1 MKKKLKWVAVVI
13 LTPILLF
20 VVLAL
25 LLYFPP
31 FQNWAVARV
40 AAYASEKNGMEISVE
55 HVNLE
60 FPLDLG
66 VEGIKV
72 IQQND
77 SLPQQKDTVADI
89 RKVVADIQL
98 WPLLKQQV
106 QIDELAFI
114 QLKVNTTNFIHEA
127 RVKGTIGELNLKA
140 HGIDLKADS
149 VKIDDANLKD
159 ARVNIE
165 LSDTVPPDT
174 SQQKSYWKISV
185 NRLNVERTDVTV
197 HMPGDTLQVQAYMG
211 KAVAEGGYFDLYKEL
226 YQVRKLDW
234 TAGRLKYDN
243 NFEIFAKGLDYNHL
257 SISNISLGLD
267 SLDYCNPKLVMNLR
281 ECQFDEKSGLQV
293 QQIAGRVLMDS
304 TKLYLSKVTF
314 KTSESSLHGDLDMDL
329 NTFADPS
336 PGKFNATV
344 HGRFGKQDLMIFMN
358 DMPPAF
364 RRAWP
369 SYPLSVD
376 GVVRG
381 NMKRIVLAGLN
392 VKLPSAFDVRAT
404 GYIQNP
410 TDAKHMKASL
420 DLKAASYRMDFL
432 TALLDRELMKTV
444 RVPSGITFNGHVEVN
459 GQSYAST
466 FVAGQGG
473 GRLSGTARF
482 DASRMSY
489 TARLTASQL
498 PLQNFVPNMDLHPFT
513 GFVDVSGVGTD
524 MLSPRTHLVAK
535 ARIQKFR
542 YGKYNLDNTTADAT
556 VNRGLARAD
565 IVSKNDLLKGNIHL
579 DAKLNSK
586 HVDAKVMCNLDKAD
600 FYHLRIAETPLT
612 ASMRANVA
620 LQTDMKHFYMVKGT
634 MQDVVIDDGKQI
646 YRPGSLD
653 IDMLTRRD
661 TTHAVLNCGDFHLK
675 MNGRG
680 GYERLMAQA
689 NSFMKEV
696 QLQLKNKRID
706 QVKLWQRLP
715 DANLYLV
722 SGKDNF
728 FVHMLNRYG
737 YQFASA
743 DINMVSSHV
752 TGLNGRLQID
762 SLVADS
768 MLLDTVRF
776 NIYST
781 NNAFTYYAQV
791 RNNARNPQYVFNA
804 LFDGGLH
811 ERGANL
817 KVRLYDAKDNL
828 GVGVG
833 LTASMESN
841 GIQLHLDDQPVLGYK
856 TFSVNDSNFVFLG
869 DNRRVRA
876 DLKLRSADGMGVQV
890 YSDDENEEALQ
901 DITFSLNQFDLKK
914 VLSVVPYTPDLAGIL
929 NGDYHLIQTKDELS
943 VSSNMTIDNMVYE
956 KSPMGNVGA
965 EFVYMPK
972 ADGSHYVDG
981 ILMHNGSEVAT
992 VKGTYLSKGDGY
1004 LDATL
1009 GFDKLPLLMV
1019 NGFIPQQLFG
1029 FKGYAEGSLDVKGS
1043 LSKPNVNGELYVDSA
1058 YLVSQPYGV
1067 EMRFDNDPVTI
1078 TNSRLLF
1085 ENFMMYSHNDSPLI
1099 MSGYLDFADLDN
1111 MLMDVRMRADNF
1123 LLIDAKENLRSETF
1137 GKAYVDFFGRMN
1149 GRVENLQLRGKL
1161 NVLGSTDMT
1170 YILRDSELST
1180 DTQLD
1185 ELVKFTDLQDSIQE
1199 VVERPKP
1206 EGFNMALGI
1215 SIDEGAHVVCALN
1228 ADKTNYIDLMGG
1240 GDLQMT
1246 YNAVDF
1252 VGLKGRYTLN
1262 SGEMKYSLP
1271 VIPLK
1276 TFNIQDGSYLSF
1288 TGDPMNP
1295 NLHITATETV
1305 KATVN
1310 ESGSNGRVVDF
1321 TCGVKLSKTLNKPGV
1336 EFIIDAP
1343 NDMTIAN
1350 ELNTMSTE
1358 GRGKVAI
1365 TMLASGMYLVDGNTN
1380 AFSMNSAL
1388 SSFLQGE
1395 ISKITG
1401 TAMRSMGLDIGM
1413 SVDNATTS
1421 SGAMHTDY
1429 NFRFAKRLWNN
1440 RLKIIVG
1447 GKVSTGS
1454 ELEQTRSNTFF
1465 DNVEMQYRLDQKSSK
1480 YLRLFYNN
1488 STYDWL
1494 EGLIGEYGVGF
1505 KWRRKLDH
1513 FKDIFRFNTPKGNEL
1528 PALPADSVK
1537 MKKKK

>member
-1 MKKKLKWVAVVI
+1 MKKKLKWVAVII

-20 VVLAL
+20 VILAL

-40 AAYASEKNGMEISVE
+40 AAYASEQTGMEISVE
-55 HVNLE
+55 HVSLE

-72 IQQND
+72 IRQND

-89 RKVVADIQL
+89 RKVVVDVQL
-98 WPLLKQQV
+98 WPLLKKQV
-106 QIDELAFI
+106 QIDELAFS
-114 QLKVNTTNFIHEA
+114 QLKVNTTDFIHEA
-127 RVKGTIGELNLKA
+127 RVKGIIGELNLKA
-140 HGIDLKADS
+140 HGIDLKAES
-149 VKIDDANLKD
+149 VKIEDANLKD
-159 ARVNIE
+159 AKVNIE

-174 SQQKSYWKISV
+174 SQQKNFWKITV

-197 HMPGDTLQVQAYMG
+197 HMPGDTLQVQAYLG
-211 KAVAEGGYFDLYKEL
+211 KAVAEDGYFDLYKER
-226 YQVRKLDW
+226 YQVRKFDW
-234 TAGRLKYDN
+234 SDGRLKYDN
-243 NFEIFAKGLDYNHL
+243 NFEIFGKGLDYNHL
-257 SISNISLGLD
+257 LISNISLGLD
-267 SLDYCNPKLVMNLR
+267 SLDYSSPKLSLHLR
-281 ECQFDEKSGLQV
+281 ACQFDERSGLQV
-293 QQIAGRVLMDS
+293 QRLAGRVQMDS
-304 TKLYLSKVTF
+304 TRLYLPSVIL
-314 KTSESSLHGDLDMDL
+314 KTSESSLNGDFDMDL
-329 NTFADPS
+329 NAFADQN

-344 HGRFGKQDLMIFMN
+344 HGRFGKQDLMVFMGE
-358 DMPPAF
+358 MPSGF

-369 SYPLSVD
+369 NYPLSVD

-381 NMKRIVLAGLN
+381 NMKRIALTGVN

-404 GYIQNP
+404 GYVLNP
-410 TDAKHMKASL
+410 TDAKHLKASL

-432 TALLDRELMKTV
+432 TSLLDKELMKTV
-444 RVPSGITFNGHVEVN
+444 RVPEGITFDGHVDVN
-459 GQSYAST
+459 GQTYAST

-482 DASRMSY
+482 DAARMAY
-489 TARLTASQL
+489 TARLMASRL
-498 PLQNFVPNMDLHPFT
+498 PVQNFVPHMGLHPFT

-524 MLSPRTHLVAK
+524 MLSPRTRLTAK

-542 YGKYNLDNTTADAT
+542 YGKYNLDNMMADAT
-556 VNRGLARAD
+556 VSRGLARAD
-565 IVSKNDLLKGNIHL
+565 IVSQNDLLKGNIHV
-579 DAKLNSK
+579 DAKLNSR
-586 HVDAKVMCNLDKAD
+586 HVDAKVACSLGKAD
-600 FYHLRIAETPLT
+600 FYHLRIAESPLT

-620 LQTDMKHFYMVKGT
+620 LQTDMKHFYMVKGS
-634 MQDVVIDDGKQI
+634 MQEVVIDDGKHV
-646 YRPGSLD
+646 YRPGDLD
-653 IDMLTRRD
+653 IDLLTRRD
-661 TTHAVLNCGDFHLK
+661 TTHAVLNCGDFHLR
-675 MNGRG
+675 MNGSG
-680 GYERLMAQA
+680 GYEWLMGQA
-689 NSFMKEV
+689 NGFMDEV

-706 QVKLWQRLP
+706 QVRLWQKLP
-715 DANLYLV
+715 DANLYLM

-728 FVHMLNRYG
+728 FVNMLNRYG
-737 YQFASA
+737 YHFASA
-743 DINMVSSHV
+743 NINMVSSPV

-768 MLLDTVRF
+768 MQLDTVRF

-781 NNAFTYYAQV
+781 DNAFTYHAQV
-791 RNNARNPQYVFNA
+791 RNNAKNPQYVFNA
-804 LFDGGLH
+804 IFDGGLH

-817 KVRLYDAKDNL
+817 KARLYDGKDKL
-828 GVGVG
+828 GVGFG
-833 LTASMESN
+833 LTADMEAN
-841 GIQLHLDDQPVLGYK
+841 GILLHMDDHPVLGYK
-856 TFSVNDSNFVFLG
+856 QFSVNDSNFVFLG

-890 YSDDENEEALQ
+890 YSNDDNADALQ

-914 VLSVVPYTPDLAGIL
+914 VLSVVPYTPDLAGVL
-929 NGDYHLIQTKDELS
+929 NGDYHLIQTQDELS
-943 VSSNMTIDNMVYE
+943 VSSNMMIDNMVYE

-972 ADGSHYVDG
+972 SDGSHYVDG
-981 ILMHNGSEVAT
+981 ILMHNGNEVAT

-1009 GFDKLPLLMV
+1009 GFDRLPLLMM

-1029 FKGYAEGSLDVKGS
+1029 FKGYAEGSLDMKGS
-1043 LSKPNVNGELYVDSA
+1043 LSKPDINGELYVDSA

-1078 TNSRLLF
+1078 SDSRLLF
-1085 ENFMMYSHNDSPLI
+1085 ENFMMYSHNESPLI
-1099 MSGYLDFADLDN
+1099 MSGYLDFADLNN

-1149 GRVENLQLRGKL
+1149 GRVENLQMRGKL
-1161 NVLGSTDMT
+1161 NVLGATDMT

-1206 EGFNMALGI
+1206 EGFNMALAI
-1215 SIDEGAHVVCALN
+1215 SIDEGAHIVCALN

-1246 YNAVDF
+1246 YNEVDF

-1271 VIPLK
+1271 IIPLK

-1295 NLHITATETV
+1295 NLHITATENV

-1321 TCGVKLSKTLNKPGV
+1321 TCGVKLSKTLSKPGV

-1343 NDMTIAN
+1343 NDMGIAD

-1365 TMLASGMYLVDGNTN
+1365 TMLASGMYLTDGNTSS
-1380 AFSMNSAL
+1380 FSMNSAL
-1388 SSFLQGE
+1388 SSFLQAE
-1395 ISKITG
+1395 INKITG

-1454 ELEQTRSNTFF
+1454 ELEQNRSNTFF

-1494 EGLIGEYGVGF
+1494 EGVIGEYGVGF

-1513 FKDIFRFNTPKGNEL
+1513 FKDIFRFHTPREDVI
-1528 PALPADSVK
+1528 PALSADSVK